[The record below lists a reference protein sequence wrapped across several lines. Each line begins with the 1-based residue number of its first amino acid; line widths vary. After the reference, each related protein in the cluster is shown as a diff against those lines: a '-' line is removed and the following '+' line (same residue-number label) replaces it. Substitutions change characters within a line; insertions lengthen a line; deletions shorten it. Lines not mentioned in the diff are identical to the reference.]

1 MTRHATRDKQES
13 SSYSARQLTGYATP
27 EGTLRFASRFA
38 DSFAPDFYRESLQ
51 GLKVSSLGMGTY
63 LGECDDAE
71 DERYTRVI
79 ATGIERG
86 LNLIDTAIN
95 YRCQRS
101 ERAVGKALESVLS
114 SGRAKRDEIVVCTK
128 GGFVPLE
135 GAPPPSRAEYDAYL
149 EDEFFS
155 RGIMSRKEL
164 VAGGHCITPHFIAD
178 QIARSRKN
186 LGIDCIDLYYLHNPE
201 TQLDVLDRASFLS
214 VIRDAFS
221 ELESH
226 VASGHIAAYG
236 CATWNGF
243 RVFAANRNY
252 LSLPELLDAANDAG
266 GDNHHFR
273 AIQLPVNLAMTEA
286 VRAPAQ
292 SSRGRNID
300 ILSLAEESGIS
311 VFASA
316 SLMQGQLTQNLPA
329 AVTELFPTLVTDA
342 QKALAFV
349 RSLPVTAALAGMK
362 STDHLNENLGSAA
375 PVIQA

>member
-1 MTRHATRDKQES
+1 
-13 SSYSARQLTGYATP
+13 
-27 EGTLRFASRFA
+27 
-38 DSFAPDFYRESLQ
+38 
-51 GLKVSSLGMGTY
+51 
-63 LGECDDAE
+63 
-71 DERYTRVI
+71 
-79 ATGIERG
+79 
-86 LNLIDTAIN
+86 
-95 YRCQRS
+95 
-101 ERAVGKALESVLS
+101 
-114 SGRAKRDEIVVCTK
+114 
-128 GGFVPLE
+128 
-135 GAPPPSRAEYDAYL
+135 
-149 EDEFFS
+149 
-155 RGIMSRKEL
+155 MSRKEL

-329 AVTELFPTLVTDA
+329 AVTALFPTLVTDA